1 MKTLR
6 PLVFTLIVCL
16 SLFVPFVQGLDLTPN
31 RDQKDISYSF
41 ASTYPSRVDE
51 MDRSKATTMEPNPT
65 LRALSSAFIVS
76 PNGSAGG
83 NGSISS
89 PWDLQT
95 ALSHP
100 SIVQP
105 GDTIYLRG
113 GVYHVPTTALG
124 FRSWLTGT
132 ATAPIRVMSYP
143 GEWAV
148 IDGNVSFSPVKST
161 VILRIDGAHT
171 WFMNFEITNTEIGTR
186 KISITGSN
194 PPERRANSIDDAGM
208 GTKIINLII
217 HDTGQGI
224 AAANDVNGNE
234 YYGNVVYNNGW
245 DAPDRRHGHGNY
257 IQNED
262 GSKFL
267 EENFFFNQFGDN
279 STVYTGSGLAGGR
292 NLTWKGNIF
301 FNGGMSWWGPN
312 ISNLIVRENFTYN
325 QLFKVGNNLNM
336 RNTSADIQY
345 NHFMAGVF
353 LDELAENVT
362 FKNNT
367 VWYGGNDGIVR
378 LQVKNFWVPAK
389 FTFNNN
395 LYYKGGINPPNGQFR
410 IDYRGAKSKVQIVRR
425 FNGSFAYNRTSG
437 SQAAA
442 YEYTGKSWQDDFQ
455 FDRNSTYIDA
465 APSGTKV
472 FVRPNRYAAGR
483 ANIIIYNWNQASTV
497 SVNVGATLTPG
508 DSYELHNVQDYFG
521 DIQTGVYGGGTI
533 TVSMV
538 GRTRAKPIGYDQT
551 TGWYHDPLIPST
563 FPTFGAFV
571 LIRTSS
577 N

>member
-6 PLVFTLIVCL
+6 LIAAQFSV
-16 SLFVPFVQGLDLTPN
+16 SLFLCVPLTLGFNLDPGSGP
-31 RDQKDISYSF
+31 RDVISSLSPTNL
-41 ASTYPSRVDE
+41 ANVGEIRVL
-51 MDRSKATTMEPNPT
+51 KATMAEPERMVPAVST
-65 LRALSSAFIVS
+65 AFIVS
-76 PNGSAGG
+76 PTGSASG
-83 NGSISS
+83 NGSILS

-95 ALSHP
+95 ALNHP
-100 SIVQP
+100 SAVQP

-113 GVYHVPTTALG
+113 GVYNVPTTTLG

-132 ATAPIRVMSYP
+132 ASAPIRVMSYP

-148 IDGNVSFSPVKST
+148 IDGNVSFSSIKST
-161 VILRIDGAHT
+161 VILRIDGAHA
-171 WFMNFEITNTEIGTR
+171 WFMNFEITNTETGTR

-208 GTKIINLII
+208 GTKIINLVI

-234 YYGNVVYNNGW
+234 YYGNIVYNNGW

-257 IQNED
+257 IQNAS

-292 NLTWKGNIF
+292 NLVWKGNIF

-325 QLFKVGNNLNM
+325 QPFKVGNNLNM

-345 NHFMAGVF
+345 NYFMAGVF
-353 LDELAENVT
+353 LDELAETVT
-362 FKNNT
+362 FKNNS

-410 IDYRGAKSKVQIVRR
+410 VDYRGAKNKVQIVRR

-442 YEYTGKSWQDDFQ
+442 YEYTRKSWQDDFQ
-455 FDRNSTYIDA
+455 FDLNSTYIDA
-465 APSGTKV
+465 APTGTKV
-472 FVRPNRYAAGR
+472 FVRPNRYSAGR
-483 ANIIIYNWNQASTV
+483 ANIIVYNWNQASAV
-497 SVNVGATLTPG
+497 SVNVASILSPG
-508 DSYELHNVQDYFG
+508 DTYELHNVQDYFG
-521 DIQTGVYGGGTI
+521 DVQTGTYPGGPI

-563 FPTFGAFV
+563 FPIFGAFV